1 MPLVAPRIVN
11 SVSCVTRID
20 HESHFAWQ
28 AQYLVKLKCHF
39 SWQAQHSV
47 KFGMIAGVILGM
59 VSDRSRI
66 VIDVSSVLEK
76 CF

>member
-1 MPLVAPRIVN
+1 MTVSWSDPARIQ
-11 SVSCVTRID
+11 R
-20 HESHFAWQ
+20 
-28 AQYLVKLKCHF
+28 
-39 SWQAQHSV
+39 
-47 KFGMIAGVILGM
+47 GM

>member
-1 MPLVAPRIVN
+1 MLVVGVKSNLGCEAGCGVTVSFSDHSRIILG
-11 SVSCVTRID
+11 S
-20 HESHFAWQ
+20 
-28 AQYLVKLKCHF
+28 F
-39 SWQAQHSV
+39 SEWSRN
-47 KFGMIAGVILGM
+47 GLGM

>member
-1 MPLVAPRIVN
+1 MT
-11 SVSCVTRID
+11 VSCSDHSRI
-20 HESHFAWQ
+20 Q
-28 AQYLVKLKCHF
+28 
-39 SWQAQHSV
+39 
-47 KFGMIAGVILGM
+47 LGM

>member
-1 MPLVAPRIVN
+1 MTVSFSDHSRIIH
-11 SVSCVTRID
+11 SRI
-20 HESHFAWQ
+20 
-28 AQYLVKLKCHF
+28 
-39 SWQAQHSV
+39 
-47 KFGMIAGVILGM
+47 ILGM